1 MEPQTTPVT
10 RPKVLLADDSEFGRT
25 ILKTLLRNDFDVVEA
40 RNGLEAIQVLST
52 SPGSLAAAILDVMM
66 PVMDGFRVLKFM
78 REKDL
83 LGRIPAIMITAISDA
98 DSKVRC
104 YEAGATDLIE
114 KPIDEKIF
122 VHKVRALVSCIS
134 ARSARSEE
142 EDEAR
147 AYAEGL
153 LDALPD
159 AVFATDPNT
168 HAIKFCNE
176 TFRNLPGIIGDPIGH
191 DIREVLPEHVT
202 RIVVSVWEDLVIQH
216 RRTFRL
222 FRFPGDPRVW
232 CVSYNALLDDA
243 GEISDYVAHFADATR
258 YVRAAPG
265 LETALHIDQDTVTAP

>member
-1 MEPQTTPVT
+1 MMQTSEK
-10 RPKVLLADDSEFGRT
+10 PKILLADDADVGRS
-25 ILKTLLRNDFDVVEA
+25 ILRALLRKEFDVVEA
-40 RNGLEAIQVLST
+40 SNGLEAVKALST
-52 SPGSLAAAILDVMM
+52 EGGRFAAVLLDVMM

-159 AVFATDPNT
+159 AVFSTDPNT

-176 TFRNLPGIIGDPIGH
+176 TFRNLPGIVGDPVGH
-191 DIREVLPEHVT
+191 DVREILPEHVT
-202 RIVVSVWEDLVIQH
+202 RIIVSVWEDLVIQH

-243 GEISDYVAHFADATR
+243 GEISDYIGHITDVTLFLQ
-258 YVRAAPG
+258 AAPQ
-265 LETALHIDQDTVTAP
+265 LESTLHVDQNAEVIL